1 MAKDKNS
8 PLTKAEPG
16 SAFSISLSFHIITAG
31 ETREKGKGE
40 RVCLMKRVITP
51 QKWMEGLWP

>member
-8 PLTKAEPG
+8 HLTKAEPG

-31 ETREKGKGE
+31 ETRERGKRE
-40 RVCLMKRVITP
+40 RVCLMEQAIIP
-51 QKWMEGLWP
+51 QKWTEGLWP